1 MPETT
6 VSLTAEE
13 RAFIRRV
20 LRVFAEYGG
29 TGEQAKAKGLAQKFE
44 EES

>member
-1 MPETT
+1 MNETT

-20 LRVFAEYGG
+20 LLVFAEYGG
-29 TGEQAKAKGLAQKFE
+29 SGEQAKAKALATKFE
-44 EES
+44 EEN